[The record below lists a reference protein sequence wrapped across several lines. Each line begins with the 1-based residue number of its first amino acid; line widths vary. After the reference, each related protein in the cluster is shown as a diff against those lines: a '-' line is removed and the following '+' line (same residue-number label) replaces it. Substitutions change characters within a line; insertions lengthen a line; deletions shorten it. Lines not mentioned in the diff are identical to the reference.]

1 MTGRLVFD
9 GGALRRCSRRLA
21 AAHLGRPTDPEPGE
35 ARLARELTSLVSP
48 LGPDLARTAGWHLD
62 FPPRHPVDLSGPGGW
77 RIRFDAPLTVR
88 RDDRR
93 AVLIVAALDRALAW
107 RRATAE
113 GLDAAAPWLVDQAQ
127 LLMAAT
133 RRPRAVAVVF
143 CTAEPMVVLAAS
155 LRGQHRGGDCSYQEV
170 LDHLVRS
177 NRADFQEFRS
187 ETARVASV
195 LAWYQRLHEAIGQD
209 RLPSP
214 LPDDVL
220 DCPSCPYRAGC
231 REAPPPRGDLPRVL
245 TPADD
250 PGLGPLIGD
259 YARAYHQFRT
269 AESRRQ
275 TLAQR
280 LVNHLQA
287 RRAHKAVGPEGT
299 FSLIHNRGRKVLDKD
314 RIPPDI
320 YAAALVTTRPF
331 QTTRFTPARVPHAAA
346 GPADCA
352 PTLGS
357 RDLGA
362 VDE

>member
-1 MTGRLVFD
+1 MTGTLVFD
-9 GGALRRCSRRLA
+9 GGSLWRCSRRVA
-21 AAHLGRPTDPEPGE
+21 AAHLGRPTDPEPEE
-35 ARLARELTSLVSP
+35 ARLARELTGLVSP
-48 LGPDLARTAGWHLD
+48 VGPDLARTAGWHLD

-93 AVLIVAALDRALAW
+93 AVLVVAALDRALAW

-113 GLDAAAPWLVDQAQ
+113 GLDAAAARLVDQAQ

-133 RRPRAVAVVF
+133 RRPRALAAVF
-143 CTAEPMVVLAAS
+143 YAAEPMVILAAS
-155 LRGQHRGGDCSYQEV
+155 LRGQRRGGECSYQEV

-177 NRADFQEFRS
+177 NRADFQELRLD
-187 ETARVASV
+187 TARVASV
-195 LAWYQRLHEAIGQD
+195 LAWYQRIHEAIG
-209 RLPSP
+209 RGRVPSP

-220 DCPSCPYRAGC
+220 DCRSCPYRAGC
-231 REAPPPRGDLPRVL
+231 QEAPPPTGDLPRVL
-245 TPADD
+245 TPVDD

-259 YARAYHQFRT
+259 YAVAYHQFRV
-269 AESRRQ
+269 AERRRQ

-280 LVNHLQA
+280 LVNHLLA

-299 FSLIHNRGRKVLDKD
+299 FSLIHNRGRKVLDKN

-320 YAAALVTTRPF
+320 YAAALVATRPF
-331 QTTRFTPARVPHAAA
+331 HTTRFTPAKVPGTAAVRA
-346 GPADCA
+346 GRE
-352 PTLGS
+352 PTPLS

-362 VDE
+362 SDE